1 MKPIDPRLLRYAR
14 ATRLFLVAVV
24 GLGAVGAGL
33 VIAQAMLIAEV
44 VVGAFQQ
51 GQSVTEL
58 RTPLLLLASVAVGR
72 SVVAWLTELA
82 AHRASAA
89 VKSELRGRLLDRA
102 AALGPG
108 WLSGQRTGSL
118 VTLATRGVD
127 ALDDYFSRYL
137 PQLGLAVVV
146 PVAVL
151 ARIVTED
158 WVSAG
163 IIIGTLPLIPLFMM
177 LIGWATQSRMDGQW
191 RLLSR
196 LSGHFLDVVAGLP
209 TLKVFGRAK
218 AQAES
223 IRRITG
229 EYRQA
234 TLRTLRIAFLSSF
247 ALELLAT
254 LSVAL
259 VAVTIGMRLVHGDM
273 DLSIGLVIL
282 ILAPEAYLPLRQ
294 VGAQYHAAAEGLAA
308 AEEIFT
314 VLETP
319 VLASGTGAVPAGAV
333 AFEGVTVRYPGR
345 SVDAVDDV
353 SFSVEPGETVA
364 LVGPSGVGKSTL
376 LNVLLGFVRP
386 TEGRVR
392 IGGADLADLDLEEWR
407 SRIAWVP
414 QRPHLYA
421 GTIADNVR
429 LARPDAEESAVRR
442 ALRDAGALE
451 FVDALPEGADT
462 VLGEDGAGLSAGQ
475 RQRLALARAFL
486 ADRPVLLLDEPTAA
500 LDGATEAEVV
510 AAVRRLAVGRTVLL
524 VVHRPALLEV
534 ADRVV
539 RLEGAS
545 SVGHRG
551 DARPTRE
558 LRPLTSHPR
567 PPATRLAQLERG
579 PEGAGVDGSGH
590 GLRGAAEVGR
600 LGSGPEG
607 AEVGRLGSGPEGLRV
622 GRQGSGPEGVG
633 VGPSEREAVGQDPRG
648 RGVLGRVRG
657 LAGDRRGRLGVA
669 LLLGTLA
676 VGSAV
681 GLMATSGWLI
691 SRASQQPPVLYLMV
705 AVTAT
710 RAFGIGRAVFRY
722 AERLVSHDAV
732 LRMLAD
738 TRVAVYRRLE
748 RLAPAGLRTTRR
760 GDLLT
765 RLVADVDA
773 LQDYWLRWLLP
784 AGVAVAVSAAS
795 VGFTAWLLPEA
806 GAALAVGLLA
816 AGVGVPLVTA
826 TAARRAERRLA
837 PARAVLATRVTDLLT
852 GTAELAVAGALPAR
866 TDAARRADGTLT
878 RIASRSAAVTALG
891 DGLTALVSGLTVTA
905 GALLGAQAVSAG
917 RLGGVAMAVVVLTP
931 LAAFEAVLGLPLAV
945 RYRQRVRR
953 SAERVYEVLDAPE
966 PVREPERPRQAPASP
981 FPLVLKQLT
990 ARYEGQRREALAG
1003 FDLTLEQGRRI
1014 AVVGTSGAGKT
1025 TLAQVLL
1032 RFLDPQ
1038 AGSYTLAGADACAVA
1053 GDDVRRLVGLC
1064 AQDAHLFDSSVRE
1077 NLLLA
1082 RKDAGE
1088 ADLRG
1093 ALARARLLDWVEG
1106 LPDGLDT
1113 LVGEH
1118 GARLSG
1124 GQRQRLAL
1132 ARALLADFPVLVL
1145 DEPAEHLDLATAD
1158 ALTADLLAAT
1168 EGRTTLLITHRLAGL
1183 DAVDEVIVLDA
1194 GRVVQRGPYA
1204 ELAAVDGPL
1213 RAMARREAEA
1223 ESLVGVG

>member
-14 ATRLFLVAVV
+14 ATRRFLMAVV
-24 GLGAVGAGL
+24 GLGAVGAVL

-44 VVGAFQQ
+44 VVGAFEQDRP
-51 GQSVTEL
+51 VAEL
-58 RTPLLLLASVAVGR
+58 RTPLLLLVAVATGR
-72 SVVAWLTELA
+72 ALVAWLTELS
-82 AHRASAA
+82 AHRAGAA
-89 VKSELRGRLLDRA
+89 VKSELRGRLLERA
-102 AALGPG
+102 ALLGPG

-118 VTLATRGVD
+118 IALATRGVD

-158 WVSAG
+158 WVSAA
-163 IIIGTLPLIPLFMM
+163 IIVGTLPLIPVFMV
-177 LIGWATQSRMDGQW
+177 LIGWATQSRMDRQW

-234 TLRTLRIAFLSSF
+234 TMRTLRIAFISSF

-259 VAVTIGMRLVHGDM
+259 VAVTIGMRLVHGEM
-273 DLSIGLVIL
+273 DLYTGLVIL
-282 ILAPEAYLPLRQ
+282 VLAPEAYLPLRQ
-294 VGAQYHAAAEGLAA
+294 VGAQFHAAAEGLAA
-308 AEEIFT
+308 AEEIFE

-319 VLASGTGAVPAGAV
+319 LPVSGTGAVPTGGV
-333 AFEGVTVRYPGR
+333 AFEDMTVRYPGR
-345 SVDAVDDV
+345 SADAVSNV
-353 SFSVEPGETVA
+353 SFTVAPGETVA

-376 LNVLLGFVRP
+376 LNALLGFVRP
-386 TEGRVR
+386 TEGRVSV
-392 IGGADLADLDLEEWR
+392 GGTDLTDIDLEQWR

-414 QRPHLYA
+414 QHPHLSA
-421 GTIADNVR
+421 GTIAENVR
-429 LARPDAEESAVRR
+429 LARPDADDVAVRR
-442 ALRDAGALE
+442 ALGDAGALE
-451 FVDALPEGADT
+451 FVDALPAGAGT

-500 LDGATEAEVV
+500 LDGETEAAVV
-510 AAVRRLAVGRTVLL
+510 AAVRRLAAGRTVLL
-524 VVHRPALLEV
+524 VVHRPALLAV

-539 RLEGAS
+539 RLEAKDTAARAEAHGPVAAPS
-545 SVGHRG
+545 QHSGIVTAGQAEDAVG
-551 DARPTRE
+551 
-558 LRPLTSHPR
+558 
-567 PPATRLAQLERG
+567 ATRTVAA
-579 PEGAGVDGSGH
+579 EGA
-590 GLRGAAEVGR
+590 
-600 LGSGPEG
+600 
-607 AEVGRLGSGPEGLRV
+607 
-622 GRQGSGPEGVG
+622 
-633 VGPSEREAVGQDPRG
+633 
-648 RGVLGRVRG
+648 VLGRVRG
-657 LAGDRRGRLGVA
+657 MAGARRGRLGLA
-669 LLLGTLA
+669 LLLGSLA
-676 VGSAV
+676 LGSAV

-784 AGVAVAVSAAS
+784 AASAVAVSAGA
-795 VGFTAWLLPEA
+795 VAFTAWLLPEA
-806 GAALAVGLLA
+806 GAVLAAGLLA
-816 AGVGVPLVTA
+816 AGAGVPLVTGA
-826 TAARRAERRLA
+826 VARRAERRLA
-837 PARAVLATRVTDLLT
+837 PARGVLATSAADLLT
-852 GTAELAVAGALPAR
+852 GTAELTVAGALPAR
-866 TDAARRADGTLT
+866 TAAVREADSVLT
-878 RIASRSAAVTALG
+878 RIASRAATATALG
-891 DGLTALVSGLTVTA
+891 GGLTALVSGLTVA
-905 GALLGAQAVSAG
+905 AAALVGAQAVDAG
-917 RLGGVAMAVVVLTP
+917 RLSGVTMAVVVLTP

-945 RYRQRVRR
+945 QYRQRVRR
-953 SAERVYEVLDAPE
+953 SAERVYEVLDSPE
-966 PVREPERPRQAPASP
+966 PVREPERPCQAPASP
-981 FPLVLKQLT
+981 FPLVLKGLS
-990 ARYEGQRREALAG
+990 ARHAGQDRDALAG
-1003 FDLTLEQGRRI
+1003 VDLTVEQGRRI
-1014 AVVGTSGAGKT
+1014 AVVGTSGSGKT

-1032 RFLDPQ
+1032 RFLDSGE
-1038 AGSYTLAGADACAVA
+1038 GSYTLGGVDAYAVD

-1082 RKDAGE
+1082 KKDATE
-1088 ADLRG
+1088 ADLRD
-1093 ALARARLLDWVEG
+1093 ALARARLLDWADG

-1145 DEPAEHLDLATAD
+1145 DEPAEHLDLPTAD

-1183 DAVDEVIVLDA
+1183 DAVDEVLVLDE
-1194 GRVVQRGPYA
+1194 GRVVQRGAYA
-1204 ELAAVDGPL
+1204 ALAVGEGPL
-1213 RAMARREAEA
+1213 RKMVEREEAAEL
-1223 ESLVGVG
+1223 LVGAR

>member
-1 MKPIDPRLLRYAR
+1 MFHVKPIDPRLLHHAR
-14 ATRLFLVAVV
+14 ATRLFLIAVV
-24 GLGAVGAGL
+24 ALGAVGAGL

-44 VVGAFQQ
+44 VVGAFQH
-51 GQSVTEL
+51 GLTAGDL
-58 RTPLLLLASVAVGR
+58 RTPLVLLAAVAVGR
-72 SVVAWLTELA
+72 ALVGWLTELA

-89 VKSELRGRLLDRA
+89 VKSELRGRLLERA
-102 AALGPG
+102 TALGPG

-118 VTLATRGVD
+118 VALATRGVD

-158 WVSAG
+158 WVSAA
-163 IIIGTLPLIPLFMM
+163 IIVGTLPLIPIFMV
-177 LIGWATQSRMDGQW
+177 LIGWATQSRMDRQW

-223 IRRITG
+223 IKRITG
-229 EYRQA
+229 EYRRA
-234 TLRTLRIAFLSSF
+234 TMRTLRIAFLSSF

-259 VAVTIGMRLVHGDM
+259 VAVTIGMRLVHGEM
-273 DLSIGLVIL
+273 DLYVGLVIL
-282 ILAPEAYLPLRQ
+282 VLAPEAYLPLRQ

-308 AEEIFT
+308 AEEIFS

-319 VLASGTGAVPAGAV
+319 VPQPGTGPVPPDGSLS
-333 AFEGVTVRYPGR
+333 FEGVTVRYPGR
-345 SVDAVDDV
+345 SADAVSDLTLT
-353 SFSVEPGETVA
+353 VEPGETVA
-364 LVGPSGVGKSTL
+364 LVGPSGAGKSTL
-376 LNVLLGFVRP
+376 LSVLLGFVRP
-386 TEGRVR
+386 TAGRVR
-392 IGGADLADLDLEEWR
+392 IGGADLSGLDLAQWHAR
-407 SRIAWVP
+407 VAWVP

-421 GTIADNVR
+421 GTIAENVR
-429 LARPDAEESAVRR
+429 LARPGADDTAVRR
-442 ALRDAGALE
+442 ALRDAGALT
-451 FVDALPEGADT
+451 FVEALPAGMDT

-500 LDGATEAEVV
+500 LDGATEAEIV
-510 AAVRRLAVGRTVLL
+510 AAVRRLARGRTVLL
-524 VVHRPALLEV
+524 VAHRPALLEL

-539 RLEGAS
+539 RLAEPAATDGPGPASWAAPRPIEEPAGAHAEDRATAPG
-545 SVGHRG
+545 VGQAGAG
-551 DARPTRE
+551 DAT
-558 LRPLTSHPR
+558 
-567 PPATRLAQLERG
+567 
-579 PEGAGVDGSGH
+579 AG
-590 GLRGAAEVGR
+590 
-600 LGSGPEG
+600 
-607 AEVGRLGSGPEGLRV
+607 
-622 GRQGSGPEGVG
+622 
-633 VGPSEREAVGQDPRG
+633 G
-648 RGVLGRVRG
+648 RGGVLARVR
-657 LAGDRRGRLGVA
+657 AMSAARRGRLGLA
-669 LLLGTLA
+669 LLLGSLA
-676 VGSAV
+676 LGSAV

-722 AERLVSHDAV
+722 GERLVSHDAV

-748 RLAPAGLRTTRR
+748 RLAPAGLLHRRR

-784 AGVAVAVSAAS
+784 AAAAVAVSAAS
-795 VGFTAWLLPEA
+795 AGFTAWLLPEA
-806 GAALAVGLLA
+806 GAVLAAGLLA
-816 AGVGVPLVTA
+816 AGAGVPLITGAV
-826 TAARRAERRLA
+826 ARRAERRLA
-837 PARAVLATRVTDLLT
+837 PARGVLATRAADLLT
-852 GTAELAVAGALPAR
+852 GTAELTVAGALPAR
-866 TDAARRADGTLT
+866 TADVRRADATLT
-878 RIASRSAAVTALG
+878 RITSRAATATALG
-891 DGLTALVSGLTVTA
+891 SGLTALVSGLTVA
-905 GALLGAQAVSAG
+905 AAALVAVRAVAEG
-917 RLGGVAMAVVVLTP
+917 RLDGLLAAVVVLTP

-945 RYRQRVRR
+945 QFRQRVRR
-953 SAERVYEVLDAPE
+953 SAERVHEVLDAPE
-966 PVREPERPRQAPASP
+966 PVREPERPRQAPATP
-981 FPLVLKQLT
+981 FPVVVRGLT
-990 ARYEGQRREALAG
+990 ARHPGQDGDALAG
-1003 FDLTLEQGRRI
+1003 IDLTLARGRRI
-1014 AVVGTSGAGKT
+1014 AVVGPSGSGKT

-1032 RFLDPQ
+1032 RFLDPE
-1038 AGSYTLAGADACAVA
+1038 AGTYTLAGTDARDLD
-1053 GDDVRRLVGLC
+1053 GDEVRRLVGLC

-1082 RKDAGE
+1082 RRDATD
-1088 ADLRG
+1088 ADLRD
-1093 ALARARLLDWVEG
+1093 ALGRARLLEWADG
-1106 LPDGLDT
+1106 LPEGLDT

-1145 DEPAEHLDLATAD
+1145 DEPAEHLDLPTAD
-1158 ALTADLLAAT
+1158 ALTADLLDAT

-1183 DAVDEVIVLDA
+1183 AAVDEVVVLDE
-1194 GRVVQRGPYA
+1194 GRVVQRGTFD
-1204 ELAAVDGPL
+1204 ELAAVEGPL
-1213 RAMARREAEA
+1213 RTMIEREASA
-1223 ESLVGVG
+1223 ELLVGAE

>member
-14 ATRLFLVAVV
+14 ATRLFMVAVV
-24 GLGAVGAGL
+24 GLGVVGAAL
-33 VIAQAMLIAEV
+33 VIAQAMLLAEV
-44 VVGAFQQ
+44 VVGAFQH
-51 GQSVTEL
+51 GLSVGEL
-58 RTPLLLLASVAVGR
+58 RTPLLLLVAVACGR
-72 SVVAWLTELA
+72 ALVSWLTELA

-89 VKSELRGRLLDRA
+89 VKSELRGRLLERA

-118 VTLATRGVD
+118 VALATRGID

-151 ARIVTED
+151 ARVVTED
-158 WVSAG
+158 WVSAA
-163 IIIGTLPLIPLFMM
+163 IIVGTLPLIPIFMV
-177 LIGWATQSRMDGQW
+177 LIGWATQSRMDRQW
-191 RLLSR
+191 QLLSR

-223 IRRITG
+223 IKRITG

-234 TLRTLRIAFLSSF
+234 TMRTLRIAFISSF

-259 VAVTIGMRLVHGDM
+259 VAVTIGMRLVHGEM
-273 DLSIGLVIL
+273 DLYIGLVIL
-282 ILAPEAYLPLRQ
+282 VLAPEAYLPLRQ

-308 AEEIFT
+308 AEEIFE

-319 VLASGTGAVPAGAV
+319 VPVAGTAAVSAGASAGAL

-345 SVDAVDDV
+345 SGDAVHDV
-353 SFSVEPGETVA
+353 SFAVAPGETVA
-364 LVGPSGVGKSTL
+364 LVGPSGAGKSTL
-376 LNVLLGFVRP
+376 LNVLLGFVAP
-386 TEGRVR
+386 AEGRVLV
-392 IGGADLADLDLEEWR
+392 GGVDLADADLGRWR
-407 SRIAWVP
+407 SQVAWVP
-414 QRPHLYA
+414 QRPHLFA
-421 GTIADNVR
+421 GTIAENVR
-429 LARPDAEESAVRR
+429 LARPEADDAAVRE
-442 ALRDAGALE
+442 ALADAGALE
-451 FVDALPEGADT
+451 FVDELPQGADT

-524 VVHRPALLEV
+524 VVHRPALLGV

-539 RLEGAS
+539 RLEEPVQPAS
-545 SVGHRG
+545 AEATQAMAADLTPPTSAEPAPS
-551 DARPTRE
+551 ARSEAGTPGGVE
-558 LRPLTSHPR
+558 SHQ
-567 PPATRLAQLERG
+567 AEADVST
-579 PEGAGVDGSGH
+579 
-590 GLRGAAEVGR
+590 AADTMV
-600 LGSGPEG
+600 
-607 AEVGRLGSGPEGLRV
+607 AEAAAP
-622 GRQGSGPEGVG
+622 
-633 VGPSEREAVGQDPRG
+633 AVGN
-648 RGVLGRVRG
+648 RGVLARVRAMSG
-657 LAGDRRGRLGVA
+657 PRRGRLALA
-669 LLLGTLA
+669 LLLGSLA
-676 VGSAV
+676 LGSAV

-748 RLAPAGLRTTRR
+748 RLAPAGLRRTRR
-760 GDLLT
+760 GDLLS
-765 RLVADVDA
+765 RLVSDVDA

-784 AGVAVAVSAAS
+784 VGAALTVSAAT
-795 VGFTAWLLPEA
+795 VGFAAWLLPEA
-806 GAALAVGLLA
+806 AAVLAVGLLA
-816 AGVGVPLVTA
+816 AGAGVPLVTGA
-826 TAARRAERRLA
+826 VARRAERRLA
-837 PARAVLATRVTDLLT
+837 PARGVLATRVTDLLT
-852 GTAELAVAGALPAR
+852 GTAELAVAGALPTRTAEAR
-866 TDAARRADGTLT
+866 EADGVLA
-878 RIASRSAAVTALG
+878 RIASRSATATALG
-891 DGLTALVSGLTVTA
+891 DGLTALFTGLTVAATA
-905 GALLGAQAVSAG
+905 LVGARAVADG
-917 RLGGVAMAVVVLTP
+917 RLSGVAMAVVVLTP

-945 RYRQRVRR
+945 QYRQRVRK

-966 PVREPERPRQAPASP
+966 PVREPEQPCEAPVSP
-981 FPLVLKQLT
+981 FPVVLKGLS
-990 ARYEGQRREALAG
+990 ARYAGQDRDALAG
-1003 FDLTLEQGRRI
+1003 LDLTVTEGRRI
-1014 AVVGTSGAGKT
+1014 AVVGPSGSGKT

-1032 RFLDPQ
+1032 RFLDAG
-1038 AGSYTLAGADACAVA
+1038 AGSYTLGGVNAYALD

-1064 AQDAHLFDSSVRE
+1064 AQDAHLFDSSLRE

-1082 RKDAGE
+1082 RKDATE
-1088 ADLRG
+1088 AELRD
-1093 ALARARLLDWVEG
+1093 ALRRARLLDWADG

-1145 DEPAEHLDLATAD
+1145 DEPAEHLDLPTAD

-1183 DAVDEVIVLDA
+1183 EAVDEIVVLEE
-1194 GRVVQRGPYA
+1194 GRVVQRGTYA
-1204 ELAAVDGPL
+1204 ELAAVEGPL
-1213 RAMARREAEA
+1213 RRMVEREAESEA
-1223 ESLVGVG
+1223 LVLMA

>member
-24 GLGAVGAGL
+24 GLGAAGAGL

-51 GQSVTEL
+51 GRSAAEL
-58 RTPLLLLASVAVGR
+58 STPLLLLAGVAAGR
-72 SVVAWLTELA
+72 ALVSWLTELA

-89 VKSELRGRLLDRA
+89 VKSELRGRLLERA

-158 WVSAG
+158 WVSAA
-163 IIIGTLPLIPLFMM
+163 IIVGTLPLIPLFMM
-177 LIGWATQSRMDGQW
+177 LIGWATQSRMDRQW

-229 EYRQA
+229 AYRQA
-234 TLRTLRIAFLSSF
+234 TMRTLRIAFISSF

-273 DLSIGLVIL
+273 DLYIGLVIL
-282 ILAPEAYLPLRQ
+282 VLAPEAYLPLRQ

-308 AEEIFT
+308 AEDIFA

-319 VLASGTGAVPAGAV
+319 VPAAGNGAVPSGAAALEL

-345 SVDAVDDV
+345 SADAVTDV
-353 SFSVEPGETVA
+353 SFTVAPGETVA
-364 LVGPSGVGKSTL
+364 LVGPSGAGKSTL
-376 LNVLLGFVRP
+376 LDVLLGFVRP
-386 TEGRVR
+386 DAGQVR
-392 IGGADLADLDLEEWR
+392 IGGADLAGLDPGQWR

-421 GTIADNVR
+421 GTIAENVR
-429 LARPDAEESAVRR
+429 LARPGADEDAVRR

-451 FVDALPEGADT
+451 FVDALPEGVAT

-500 LDGATEAEVV
+500 LDGATEADVV

-524 VVHRPALLEV
+524 VVHRPALLDV

-539 RLEGAS
+539 RLAEAEPPVSAVPAVSAMPAVSAVSPAS
-545 SVGHRG
+545 PVPLAPRSRTSTATGTG
-551 DARPTRE
+551 PAPDAAPTE
-558 LRPLTSHPR
+558 D
-567 PPATRLAQLERG
+567 G
-579 PEGAGVDGSGH
+579 PEAHPAVSSGN
-590 GLRGAAEVGR
+590 
-600 LGSGPEG
+600 
-607 AEVGRLGSGPEGLRV
+607 
-622 GRQGSGPEGVG
+622 
-633 VGPSEREAVGQDPRG
+633 
-648 RGVLGRVRG
+648 VLGRVRA
-657 LAGDRRGRLGVA
+657 LAGPRRARLALA
-669 LLLGTLA
+669 LLLGALA
-676 VGSAV
+676 LGSAV

-748 RLAPAGLRTTRR
+748 RLAPAGLRRTRR

-765 RLVADVDA
+765 RLVTDVDA

-784 AGVAVAVSAAS
+784 AGIAAAVSAAS

-816 AGVGVPLVTA
+816 AGAGVPLLTA
-826 TAARRAERRLA
+826 AVARRAERRLA
-837 PARAVLATRVTDLLT
+837 PARGVLATRVTDLLT
-852 GTAELAVAGALPAR
+852 GTAELTVAGALPAR
-866 TDAARRADGTLT
+866 TDEARRADGTLT
-878 RIASRSAAVTALG
+878 WIARRAAAATALG
-891 DGLTALVSGLTVTA
+891 DGLTALCSGLTVTA
-905 GALLGAQAVSAG
+905 AALLGAQAVAAG
-917 RLGGVAMAVVVLTP
+917 RLSGVAMAVVVLTP
-931 LAAFEAVLGLPLAV
+931 LAAFEAVLGMPLAV

-981 FPLVLKQLT
+981 FPVVLEGLA
-990 ARYEGQRREALAG
+990 ARYPGAGRDALAG
-1003 FDLTLEQGRRI
+1003 LDLTLAEGRRV
-1014 AVVGTSGAGKT
+1014 AVVGPSGSGKT

-1032 RFLDPQ
+1032 RFLDPR
-1038 AGSYTLAGADACAVA
+1038 AGSWTLAGVDARALD

-1082 RKDAGE
+1082 KRDATE
-1088 ADLRG
+1088 AELRDV
-1093 ALARARLLDWVEG
+1093 LARARLLDWVDG
-1106 LPDGLDT
+1106 LPHGLDT
-1113 LVGEH
+1113 LIGEY

-1145 DEPAEHLDLATAD
+1145 DEPAEHLDLPTAD

-1183 DAVDEVIVLDA
+1183 EAVDEVVVLDE

-1204 ELAAVDGPL
+1204 ELAAVAGPL
-1213 RAMARREAEA
+1213 RRMARREAGAEA
-1223 ESLVGVG
+1223 SAGEASAEEVEAAAGVR